1 MLASQIK
8 SGVRALQALVEM
20 ETGIKRVRNLT
31 LLYDLKRTYS
41 MNSYSF
47 FKMYLKKIMKM
58 KPFSKENLTFYLSA
72 NLRKSL

>member
-1 MLASQIK
+1 MLASHIK
-8 SGVRALQALVEM
+8 SDVRALQALIGM
-20 ETGIKRVRNLT
+20 ETSIKRVRSLT
-31 LLYDLKRTYS
+31 LLYDLQRTYS

-72 NLRKSL
+72 NLRQSL

>member
-1 MLASQIK
+1 MLALQIK
-8 SGVRALQALVEM
+8 SDVRVLQALVEM
-20 ETGIKRVRNLT
+20 GTGIKRVRNLT

-41 MNSYSF
+41 INSYSI
-47 FKMYLKKIMKM
+47 FKMYLKKIMKI